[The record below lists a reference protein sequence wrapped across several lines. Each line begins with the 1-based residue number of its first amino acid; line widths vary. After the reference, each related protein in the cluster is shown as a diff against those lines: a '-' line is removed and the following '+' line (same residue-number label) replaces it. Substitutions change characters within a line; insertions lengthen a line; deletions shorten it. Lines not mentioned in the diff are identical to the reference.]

1 MTALEQL
8 QTYLRRLELRLR
20 ILAVSRGALA
30 IAAMALVLTVLLVAI
45 GNRLRFAE
53 GVVWPLRILLFAAL
67 ATTVSFALALPLWRL
82 NRRWVTRL
90 AEKRVP
96 GFAERLL
103 TIVERPDASN
113 PFTELVAEDAMRVA
127 REHQPEEFSPNGLL
141 AGVAGS
147 AVVTVAILVWLVAA
161 GPGYW
166 GYGASLLW
174 TGNGN
179 AAKRPLYEVLVK
191 PGDKTV
197 RRKSDQLVTAQLE
210 GFSAREVTLH
220 ARYGG
225 APKWETTSM
234 QARPAGSGYQFLFA
248 GLSDPVEYYVEAE
261 GTRSKHYKLAVRDLP
276 GVKRVRVALHYPKGL
291 GLRDQVDDPGGDIR
305 AVEGS
310 EAEISVLTD
319 RPLRSGTLL
328 LENGA
333 KTELKAGDGN
343 WLTARL
349 PITKDGAYHVATL
362 DQGEMIRISQDYF
375 IEAKK
380 DEAPS
385 VKISRPGGDPRVTP
399 IEEVPVTVEAADDF
413 GVDGLELHYAVN
425 GGAEQVI
432 PLLKTK
438 GTHEAVGKTMLSL
451 ESFKM
456 VPGDVIAMYA
466 AAKDAKTTTR
476 SDILFAEAQP
486 FDFKFT
492 QSQQAGG
499 GGGGGMGNQEGQIS
513 ERQKQIIAA
522 TWNEIR
528 SGGGKAALALKEDA
542 QFLSDT
548 QGKLSEQAKTLAERM
563 GNRELA
569 GASKEFENFSKLM
582 TDASAQMN
590 NAVGQLKPGK
600 WRDALPPEQKALQS
614 LLRAEALFRNIQVA
628 FGQQGGG
635 GGGGGGA
642 QRDLARMF
650 DLELDTTKNQYETG
664 QQSEA
669 EKASEQQKAIDDA
682 FEKLKELARRQQE
695 LAQQSNQQQAFEQRW
710 QQEQLRREAE
720 EMRRQME
727 QLSRNSQG
735 QQQEGSQQQQQQQQG
750 QQGQPGQQQSSSSS
764 GSGSAG
770 QSQSRASARGGQQSG
785 QQSRE
790 MKQALDR
797 SMEALRRAEDEMR
810 KAVSGHDATAER
822 RAAEQLAE
830 AQNLLNKALG
840 TQAGNSASEMAQRAQ
855 EIASAQRDLA
865 RRMREMYGAGPESE
879 GRRSAGGDGGEEMPQ
894 MNDPNARRMY
904 RRYYPGIQ
912 PRREP
917 TQEEKQIA
925 GEKEKLAQQLE
936 QLQQQMQKQ
945 AESLAGTQPDL
956 GRKMRNALSDAEQK
970 ELALRM
976 QKNGELLRQG
986 YGDRNL
992 EMEGSVT
999 MALDDL
1005 TRELRDIQQALKA
1018 GGQGDRPGKGNR
1030 EAETLARLRSLRESL
1045 ERSQQNAQ
1053 GGQPGGQRPGQQPGG
1068 QQPGQQNGSQQG
1080 GSQQSASQ
1088 QSGSQQNGSQQGGAY
1103 SPNGGG
1109 GAGMDRRGL
1118 QDAISGLNSLRGR
1131 LDPNDRAFRGYV
1143 DNTLGSLRT
1152 LNADPRLLD
1161 SAISQDAVTSLERLE
1176 VELGRRLG
1184 EQGVGGARTGAPE
1197 ASPEKYRDAVAEYF
1211 KKLSQGR

>member
-8 QTYLRRLELRLR
+8 QTYLRRLELRMR
-20 ILAVSRGALA
+20 VLAASRGAA
-30 IAAMALVLTVLLVAI
+30 VVTAAALLLTVLLVAI
-45 GNRLRFAE
+45 GNRLRFAQ
-53 GVVWPLRILLFAAL
+53 GVVWPLRLLLFAAL
-67 ATTVSFALALPLWRL
+67 AATISFAVAIPLWRL
-82 NRRWVTRL
+82 NKRWVTRL
-90 AEKRVP
+90 AERRVP
-96 GFAERLL
+96 GFGERLL
-103 TIVERPDASN
+103 TIMERPDTSN

-127 REHQPEEFSPNGLL
+127 REHQPEEFSPSRILTALL
-141 AGVAGS
+141 GAAVA
-147 AVVTVAILVWLVAA
+147 AAAILIWLVTA

-174 TGNGN
+174 TGSGN
-179 AAKRPLYEVLVK
+179 ASKRPLYEVLVQ
-191 PGDKTV
+191 PGDKTI
-197 RRKSDQLVTAQLE
+197 RRKSDQLVTAQLA

-220 ARYGG
+220 AKYGG
-225 APKWETTSM
+225 APKWETASM
-234 QARPAGSGYQFLFA
+234 QARATGSGYQFLFA

-261 GTRSKHYKLAVRDLP
+261 GTRSKHYKIAVRDLP
-276 GVKRVRVALHYPKGL
+276 GVKRVRVALRYPKGL
-291 GLRDQVDDPGGDIR
+291 GLRDEVQDPGGDIR
-305 AVEGS
+305 AVQGS
-310 EAEISVLTD
+310 EAEISILTD

-328 LENGA
+328 MDNGSKA
-333 KTELKAGDGN
+333 ELKTGDGN
-343 WLTARL
+343 WLSTRL
-349 PITKDGAYHVATL
+349 PITKDGAYHVVTL
-362 DQGEMIRISQDYF
+362 DQGELIRISQDYF
-375 IEAKK
+375 IEAKT

-385 VKISRPGGDPRVTP
+385 VKISRPGGDPHVTP

-413 GVDGLELHYAVN
+413 ALEGLDLHYAVN
-425 GGAEQVI
+425 GGEEQVV
-432 PLLKTK
+432 PLLKAK
-438 GTHEAVGKTMLSL
+438 GTREADGKTMLSL
-451 ESFKM
+451 ENFKM
-456 VPGDVIAMYA
+456 VPGDVIALYA
-466 AAKDAKTTTR
+466 SAKDAKTTTR
-476 SDILFAEAQP
+476 SDILFATAEP
-486 FDFKFT
+486 FDFKFM

-522 TWNEIR
+522 TWNEVR
-528 SGGGKAALALKEDA
+528 SSNGKSRLALQEDA

-563 GNRELA
+563 DNRELA
-569 GASKEFENFSKLM
+569 GASKEFENFGKLM
-582 TDASAQMN
+582 TEASAQMN

-664 QQSEA
+664 QQSDA
-669 EKASEQQKAIDDA
+669 EKGDAQQKAIDDA
-682 FEKLKELARRQQE
+682 FERLKELARRQQE

-727 QLSRNSQG
+727 QLARNSQG
-735 QQQEGSQQQQQQQQG
+735 QQQGGSQQQQQG
-750 QQGQPGQQQSSSSS
+750 QQGQQGQQESSSSS
-764 GSGSAG
+764 GGSSG
-770 QSQSRASARGGQQSG
+770 QSQSRMSSRGGQQGG

-790 MKQALDR
+790 MRQALDR

-840 TQAGNSASEMAQRAQ
+840 QQAGSSASEMAQRAQ
-855 EIASAQRDLA
+855 EIANAQRDLA
-865 RRMREMYGAGPESE
+865 RRMRQMYGAGPESE
-879 GRRSAGGDGGEEMPQ
+879 NPRFAGGQGGGEMPE

-904 RRYYPGIQ
+904 RRYWPGMQ
-912 PRREP
+912 PRRP
-917 TQEEKQIA
+917 ATDEEKALA
-925 GEKEKLAQQLE
+925 GEKERLARELE

-945 AESLAGTQPDL
+945 ADSLAGTQPGL
-956 GRKMRNALSDAEQK
+956 ARKMRDALSDAEQK
-970 ELALRM
+970 ELAMRI

-1005 TRELRDIQQALKA
+1005 TRELRDIQQAMKA
-1018 GGQGDRPGKGNR
+1018 GAQGDKAGPGDR
-1030 EAETLARLRSLRESL
+1030 EAQTLARLRSLRESL
-1045 ERSQQNAQ
+1045 ERSQQNT
-1053 GGQPGGQRPGQQPGG
+1053 PGGQQQGG
-1068 QQPGQQNGSQQG
+1068 QQPGQQSGQPSGQEGRAQQGNSQQG
-1080 GSQQSASQ
+1080 GP
-1088 QSGSQQNGSQQGGAY
+1088 QQGGAY
-1103 SPNGGG
+1103 SPYGGG
-1109 GAGMDRRGL
+1109 GPGIDRRGL
-1118 QDAISGLNSLRGR
+1118 QDAINGLNTLRGQI
-1131 LDPNDRAFRGYV
+1131 DPRDRAFRGYV

-1161 SAISQDAVTSLERLE
+1161 SAISQDAVTQLERLE

-1184 EQGVGGARTGAPE
+1184 EQGAGGARSGAPE

-1211 KKLSQGR
+1211 KKLSQSGR

>member
-8 QTYLRRLELRLR
+8 QTYLRRLELRMR
-20 ILAVSRGALA
+20 VLAASRGAA
-30 IAAMALVLTVLLVAI
+30 VVTAAALLLTILLVAI
-45 GNRLRFAE
+45 GNRLRFAQ
-53 GVVWPLRILLFAAL
+53 GVVWPLRVLLFAAL
-67 ATTVSFALALPLWRL
+67 AAVISFAVAIPLWRL
-82 NRRWVTRL
+82 NKKWVTRL
-90 AEKRVP
+90 AERRVP
-96 GFAERLL
+96 GFGERLL
-103 TIVERPDASN
+103 TIVERPDTSN

-127 REHQPEEFSPNGLL
+127 REHQPDEFSPRGLL
-141 AGVAGS
+141 AGLLGAAVA
-147 AVVTVAILVWLVAA
+147 AAAILVWLVTA

-179 AAKRPLYEVLVK
+179 ASKRPLYEVLVK

-220 ARYGG
+220 AKYGG
-225 APKWETTSM
+225 ASKWETASM
-234 QARPAGSGYQFLFA
+234 QARPTGSGYQFLFA
-248 GLSDPVEYYVEAE
+248 GLSDPVEYYVEAQ

-276 GVKRVRVALHYPKGL
+276 GVKRVRVALHFPKGL
-291 GLRDQVDDPGGDIR
+291 GLRDNVEDPGGDIR

-328 LENGA
+328 MDNGS
-333 KTELKAGDGN
+333 KMELKTGDGN
-343 WLTARL
+343 WLSARVA
-349 PITKDGAYHVATL
+349 ITKDGAYHVAAL
-362 DQGEMIRISQDYF
+362 DQGELIRISQDYF

-413 GVDGLELHYAVN
+413 GLDEVELHYAVN

-432 PLLKTK
+432 PLLKAK
-438 GTHEAVGKTMLSL
+438 GTREAAGKTMLSL
-451 ESFKM
+451 ENFKM
-456 VPGDVIAMYA
+456 VPGDVIALYA
-466 AAKDAKTTTR
+466 SAKDANTTTR

-528 SGGGKAALALKEDA
+528 SSSGKGRVALQEDA

-563 GNRELA
+563 DSRELA
-569 GASKEFENFSKLM
+569 GASKEFENFGKLM

-600 WRDALPPEQKALQS
+600 WREALPPEQKALQS

-669 EKASEQQKAIDDA
+669 DKASAQQKAIDDA
-682 FEKLKELARRQQE
+682 FERLKELARRQQE

-727 QLSRNSQG
+727 QLARNSQG
-735 QQQEGSQQQQQQQQG
+735 QQEGSQQQQQQQQG
-750 QQGQPGQQQSSSSS
+750 QQGQQGQQQSSSSS
-764 GSGSAG
+764 SGGSG
-770 QSQSRASARGGQQSG
+770 QSQSRMSARGGQQGSE
-785 QQSRE
+785 QSRE
-790 MKQALDR
+790 MRQALDR
-797 SMEALRRAEDEMR
+797 SMDALRRAEDEMR

-840 TQAGNSASEMAQRAQ
+840 QQAGNSASDMAQRAQ
-855 EIASAQRDLA
+855 EIANAQRDLA
-865 RRMREMYGAGPESE
+865 RRMRQLYGAGPESE
-879 GRRSAGGDGGEEMPQ
+879 NSRFAGGQGGGEMPE
-894 MNDPNARRMY
+894 MNDPSARRG
-904 RRYYPGIQ
+904 RRYWPGMQQ
-912 PRREP
+912 PRREA
-917 TQEEKQIA
+917 TEEEKALA
-925 GEKEKLAQQLE
+925 GEKERLARQME

-945 AESLAGTQPDL
+945 ADNLAGTQPEL
-956 GRKMRNALSDAEQK
+956 ARKMRDALSDAEQK

-1005 TRELRDIQQALKA
+1005 TRELREIQQAMKA
-1018 GGQGDRPGKGNR
+1018 GGQGDKGGQGDR

-1045 ERSQQNAQ
+1045 ERSQQNT
-1053 GGQPGGQRPGQQPGG
+1053 PGGQQPGG
-1068 QQPGQQNGSQQG
+1068 QQQGQQSGQQG
-1080 GSQQSASQ
+1080 GAQQGGQ
-1088 QSGSQQNGSQQGGAY
+1088 QPGGSQQGGAY
-1103 SPNGGG
+1103 SRYGGG
-1109 GAGMDRRGL
+1109 GPGGGPGMDRRGL
-1118 QDAISGLNSLRGR
+1118 QDAISGLNALRGR
-1131 LDPNDRAFRGYV
+1131 IDPKDRAFRGYL
-1143 DNTLGSLRT
+1143 DDTLGSLRT

-1161 SAISQDAVTSLERLE
+1161 SAISQDAVTQLERLE

-1184 EQGVGGARTGAPE
+1184 EQGAGGARSGAPE

>member
-20 ILAVSRGALA
+20 VLAVSRGALA
-30 IAAMALVLTVLLVAI
+30 IAGAALALTVLLVAI

-67 ATTVSFALALPLWRL
+67 ATTVSFALAIPLWRL

-96 GFAERLL
+96 GFGERLL
-103 TIVERPDASN
+103 TIVERPDTNN

-127 REHQPEEFSPNGLL
+127 REHQPEEFSPNRLL
-141 AGVAGS
+141 AALAG
-147 AVVTVAILVWLVAA
+147 AAIAAAAILVWLVAA

-197 RRKSDQLVTAQLE
+197 RRKSDQLVTAELE
-210 GFSAREVTLH
+210 GFSSREVTLH

-225 APKWETTSM
+225 APKWETASM

-310 EAEISVLTD
+310 EADISVLTD

-328 LENGA
+328 MENGA

-343 WLTARL
+343 WLSARV
-349 PITKDGAYHVATL
+349 PITKDGAYHVAAL
-362 DQGEMIRISQDYF
+362 DQGELIRISQDYF

-380 DEAPS
+380 DDAPS

-451 ESFKM
+451 EGFKM

-499 GGGGGMGNQEGQIS
+499 GGGGGGMGNQEGQIS

-528 SGGGKAALALKEDA
+528 SGSGKAALALKEDA

-548 QGKLSEQAKTLAERM
+548 QGKLSEQAKTLAARM
-563 GNRELA
+563 DSRELA

-590 NAVGQLKPGK
+590 NAVGELKPGK

-628 FGQQGGG
+628 FGPQGGG

-669 EKASEQQKAIDDA
+669 EKASAQQKAIDDA
-682 FEKLKELARRQQE
+682 FERLKELARRQQE

-727 QLSRNSQG
+727 QLARNSQG
-735 QQQEGSQQQQQQQQG
+735 QQQEGSQQQQQQSQQG
-750 QQGQPGQQQSSSSS
+750 QQGQQSSGGSS
-764 GSGSAG
+764 G
-770 QSQSRASARGGQQSG
+770 QSQSRASARGGQQGG
-785 QQSRE
+785 QQNRE

-810 KAVSGHDATAER
+810 KAVSGHDSTAER

-865 RRMREMYGAGPESE
+865 RRMRQMYGAEGESE
-879 GRRSAGGDGGEEMPQ
+879 SRRSGSGEGGEEMPQ
-894 MNDPNARRMY
+894 MNDPNARRGY

-956 GRKMRNALSDAEQK
+956 GRKLRNALSDAEQK

-1018 GGQGDRPGKGNR
+1018 GGQGDRSDQGNR

-1045 ERSQQNAQ
+1045 ERSQPNGQ
-1053 GGQPGGQRPGQQPGG
+1053 GGQQSGQQQGGQQSG

-1080 GSQQSASQ
+1080 GSQQ
-1088 QSGSQQNGSQQGGAY
+1088 GGSQQGGSRQGGTY

-1109 GAGMDRRGL
+1109 GAGIDRRGL

-1131 LDPNDRAFRGYV
+1131 LDPSDRAFRGYV

-1184 EQGVGGARTGAPE
+1184 EQGAGGARTGAPE

>member
-20 ILAVSRGALA
+20 ILAVSRGAVA
-30 IAAMALVLTVLLVAI
+30 IAGAALVLTVLLVAI

-53 GVVWPLRILLFAAL
+53 GVVWPLRLLLFAAL
-67 ATTVSFALALPLWRL
+67 ATTVSFALAIPLWRL

-96 GFAERLL
+96 GFGERLL
-103 TIVERPDASN
+103 TIVERPDTSN

-127 REHQPEEFSPNGLL
+127 REHQPEEFTPNRLL
-141 AGVAGS
+141 AGLAGA
-147 AVVTVAILVWLVAA
+147 AVVAAAILVWLVAA

-179 AAKRPLYEVLVK
+179 ASKRPLYEVLVK

-210 GFSAREVTLH
+210 GFSASEVTLH

-225 APKWETTSM
+225 APKWETASM
-234 QARPAGSGYQFLFA
+234 QARPAGNGYQFLFA

-291 GLRDQVDDPGGDIR
+291 GLRDEVDDPGGDIR

-328 LENGA
+328 MENGA
-333 KTELKAGDGN
+333 KTELKTGDGN
-343 WLTARL
+343 WLSARV
-349 PITKDGAYHVATL
+349 PITKDGAYHVAAL
-362 DQGEMIRISQDYF
+362 DQGELIRISQDYF

-399 IEEVPVTVEAADDF
+399 IEEVPITVEAADDF

-438 GTHEAVGKTMLSL
+438 GTREAVGKTMLSL
-451 ESFKM
+451 ENFKM
-456 VPGDVIAMYA
+456 APGDVIALYA

-476 SDILFAEAQP
+476 SDIIFAEAQP

-528 SGGGKAALALKEDA
+528 SGSGKKPLALKEDA
-542 QFLSDT
+542 RFLSDT

-563 GNRELA
+563 DSRELA
-569 GASKEFENFSKLM
+569 GASKEFGNFSKLM
-582 TDASAQMN
+582 TDASAEMN

-600 WRDALPPEQKALQS
+600 WHDALPPEQKALQS
-614 LLRAEALFRNIQVA
+614 LLRAESLFRNIQVA
-628 FGQQGGG
+628 FGQQAGG

-664 QQSEA
+664 QKSEA

-682 FEKLKELARRQQE
+682 FEKLKDLARRQQE
-695 LAQQSNQQQAFEQRW
+695 LAQQGNQQQAFEQRW

-727 QLSRNSQG
+727 QLARNSQG
-735 QQQEGSQQQQQQQQG
+735 QQQQGSQQQGQQQG
-750 QQGQPGQQQSSSSS
+750 QQGQQQGQQSSRGSEGSS
-764 GSGSAG
+764 GGSAG
-770 QSQSRASARGGQQSG
+770 QSQSRGGQQNA
-785 QQSRE
+785 QQTRE

-830 AQNLLNKALG
+830 AQDLLNKALG

-865 RRMREMYGAGPESE
+865 RRMRQMYGAEGESE
-879 GRRSAGGDGGEEMPQ
+879 SRRSADGSGGEEMPQ
-894 MNDPNARRMY
+894 MNDPNARRGY
-904 RRYYPGIQ
+904 RYRGYFQ
-912 PRREP
+912 SMQRREP

-925 GEKEKLAQQLE
+925 GEKEKLAQQLQ

-945 AESLAGTQPDL
+945 ADSLAGTQPDL

-1005 TRELRDIQQALKA
+1005 ARELRDIQQGLKA
-1018 GGQGDRPGKGNR
+1018 GGQGDRPGQGDR

-1045 ERSQQNAQ
+1045 ERSQQNGQQ
-1053 GGQPGGQRPGQQPGG
+1053 GGQQPGQQPGG
-1068 QQPGQQNGSQQG
+1068 QQPGQQPGQQAGQQGGSQQG
-1080 GSQQSASQ
+1080 GSP
-1088 QSGSQQNGSQQGGAY
+1088 QNGAQQGGRY
-1103 SPNGGG
+1103 SPSGGG
-1109 GAGMDRRGL
+1109 GAGIDRRGL

-1131 LDPNDRAFRGYV
+1131 LDPSDRAFRGYV

-1161 SAISQDAVTSLERLE
+1161 SAISQDAVTQLERLE